1 MSRATRTPETT
12 DSRNERDHSPEAKL
26 WRVVLQLAISDAFA
40 KPDTDG
46 TLFRKS
52 VEARDWLTEGGRDL
66 RDVCEFAGIE
76 AGMVN
81 AWALEMERDRWPL
94 HRFEEWKQTARGR
107 ENKRIAA

>member
-1 MSRATRTPETT
+1 MSRAKRTPEVM
-12 DSRNERDHSPEAKL
+12 DSRNERDHSPVGKM

-46 TLFRKS
+46 TPFRKT
-52 VEARDWLTEGGRDL
+52 VEARGWLTEGGRDL

-81 AWALEMERDRWPL
+81 TWALEMERDRWPM
-94 HRFEEWKQTARGR
+94 HRFEQWKLAARERKNG
-107 ENKRIAA
+107 RIAA

>member
-1 MSRATRTPETT
+1 MSRAKRTPEVM
-12 DSRNERDHSPEAKL
+12 DSRNERDNSPAGKL

-46 TLFRKS
+46 TLFGKT
-52 VEARDWLTEGGRDL
+52 VEARDWLTEGGREL

-81 AWALEMERDRWPL
+81 AWALEMERDQWPM
-94 HRFEEWKQTARGR
+94 HRFEQWKQIARERKIG
-107 ENKRIAA
+107 RIAA